1 MLVFLLFWLVLD
13 VVQTCGYLYPRTL
26 ALVLIA
32 HLNIKTAGLSTNAV
46 TIVEHALVMLI
57 RNT

>member
-32 HLNIKTAGLSTNAV
+32 LNIKTAGLSTNAV